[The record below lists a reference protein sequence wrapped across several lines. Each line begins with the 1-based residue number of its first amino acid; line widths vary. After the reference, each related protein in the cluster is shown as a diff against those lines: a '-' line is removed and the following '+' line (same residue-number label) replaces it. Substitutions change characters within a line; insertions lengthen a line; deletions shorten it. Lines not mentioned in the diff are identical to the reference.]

1 MKIIYKIPG
10 YILCLLGGFFL
21 SWGGLIIRSFE
32 TTDIWQILTIRSF
45 FFIIAL
51 IIFLVLT
58 YKKNTILV
66 IKNSGFPAIV
76 AGLFLSLSF
85 VAYIV
90 SMSKTSVASVVFI
103 ISTQTIFLAV
113 FGFLFLKEKITF
125 RGMISIFL
133 AFAGITVMLGNSIN
147 QGTLFGN
154 IVAFAIPINF
164 TILVMI
170 IRKFPE
176 LDMVPAIFYS
186 GIFSAIYGIILASNL
201 SFSNND
207 ILMGFLLGVP
217 QLAFGFICVT
227 IGSKTTPAVTV
238 GLLMLLETIFAPIWV
253 WIFLSEV
260 PPISVFIGGFIII
273 SAVILKSFDKSIE
286 INNINN

>member
-1 MKIIYKIPG
+1 MNIIYKVPG

-21 SWGGLIIRSFE
+21 SWGGLIIRLFE
-32 TTDIWQILTIRSF
+32 TTDIWKILSIRSF
-45 FFIIAL
+45 FFITAL
-51 IIFLVLT
+51 IIFLVFT
-58 YKKNTILV
+58 YKKNTITI
-66 IKNSGFPAIV
+66 IKNSGTPAVI

-90 SMSKTSVASVVFI
+90 AMSKTSVANVVFI

-113 FGFLFLKEKITF
+113 FGFLFLKEKITLKGF
-125 RGMISIFL
+125 ISIML
-133 AFAGITVMLGNSIN
+133 AFAGLIVMLGDSIN

-186 GIFSAIYGIILASNL
+186 GIFSGLYGIFLASNL
-201 SFSNND
+201 SFSSND
-207 ILMGFLLGVP
+207 ILMGFFLGVP

-227 IGSKTTPAVTV
+227 IGSKSTPAVTV

-260 PPISVFIGGFIII
+260 PPISVFVGGSIII
-273 SAVILKSFDKSIE
+273 SAVILKSFDKSKKI
-286 INNINN
+286 IN

>member
-32 TTDIWQILTIRSF
+32 TSDIWQILLIRSF
-45 FFIIAL
+45 FFVIAL
-51 IIFLVLT
+51 VFFLVLT
-58 YKKNTILV
+58 YKKNTLAV
-66 IKNSGFPAIV
+66 IKKSGFPGII

-90 SMSKTSVASVVFI
+90 AMSKTTVANVVFI
-103 ISTQTIFLAV
+103 ISTQTIFLAI
-113 FGFLFLKEKITF
+113 FGLLFLKEKISLKGF
-125 RGMISIFL
+125 ISIIL
-133 AFAGITVMLGNSIN
+133 AFLGMTIMVGDSIN
-147 QGTLFGN
+147 QGTLIGN

-170 IRKFPE
+170 IRKYPY
-176 LDMVPAIFYS
+176 LDMVPAIFFS
-186 GIFSAIYGIILASNL
+186 GIFSGVYGLILSN
-201 SFSNND
+201 SFVFSTND

-227 IGSKTTPAVTV
+227 IGTKTTQAVTV

-253 WIFLSEV
+253 WIFLNEI
-260 PPISVFIGGFIII
+260 PPSSVFLGGLTIII
-273 SAVILKSFDKSIE
+273 AVVLKSFDKSKFKL
-286 INNINN
+286 N

>member
-32 TTDIWQILTIRSF
+32 TNDIWQILLIRSF
-45 FFIIAL
+45 FFMIAL

-58 YKKNTILV
+58 YKKNTIAV
-66 IKNSGFPAIV
+66 IKKSGLPAVV

-90 SMSKTSVASVVFI
+90 AMSKTSVANVVFI
-103 ISTQTIFLAV
+103 ISTQTIFLAI
-113 FGFLFLKEKITF
+113 FGYLFLREKVNFKGFVAITLALV
-125 RGMISIFL
+125 GIVVMIGDS
-133 AFAGITVMLGNSIN
+133 VN

-170 IRKFPE
+170 IRKFPK

-186 GIFSAIYGIILASNL
+186 GIFSGLYGLFL
-201 SFSNND
+201 SNNMYFSAND
-207 ILMGFLLGVP
+207 LLMGFLLGVP

-227 IGSKTTPAVTV
+227 IGTKTTPAVTV

-253 WIFLSEV
+253 WIFLNET
-260 PPISVFIGGFIII
+260 PPLSVFTGGAIII
-273 SAVILKSFDKSIE
+273 FAVILKSFDKSKKLST
-286 INNINN
+286 

>member
-32 TTDIWQILTIRSF
+32 TNDIWQILLIRSF
-45 FFIIAL
+45 FFMIAL
-51 IIFLVLT
+51 IIFLILT
-58 YKKNTILV
+58 YKRDTIVV
-66 IKNSGFPAIV
+66 IKKSGLPAVV

-90 SMSKTSVASVVFI
+90 AMSKTSVANVVFI
-103 ISTQTIFLAV
+103 ISTQTIFLAI
-113 FGFLFLKEKITF
+113 FGYLFLREKINFKGFVAITLALV
-125 RGMISIFL
+125 GIVVMIGDS
-133 AFAGITVMLGNSIN
+133 VN
-147 QGTLFGN
+147 QGGLFGN

-170 IRKFPE
+170 IRKFPK

-186 GIFSAIYGIILASNL
+186 GIFSGMYGLFL
-201 SFSNND
+201 SNNIYFSSND
-207 ILMGFLLGVP
+207 LLMGFLLGVP

-227 IGSKTTPAVTV
+227 IGTKTTPAVTV

-253 WIFLSEV
+253 WIFLNET
-260 PPISVFIGGFIII
+260 PPISVFTGGAIII
-273 SAVILKSFDKSIE
+273 FAVILKSFDKSKKLST
-286 INNINN
+286 

>member
-1 MKIIYKIPG
+1 MNIIYKIPG

-21 SWGGLIIRSFE
+21 SWGGLIIRLFE
-32 TTDIWQILTIRSF
+32 TTDIWKILSIRSF
-45 FFIIAL
+45 FFITTL
-51 IIFLVLT
+51 IIFLIFT
-58 YKKNTILV
+58 YKKNTIAV
-66 IKNSGFPAIV
+66 IKNSGTPAVI

-90 SMSKTSVASVVFI
+90 AMSKTSVANVVFI

-113 FGFLFLKEKITF
+113 FGFLFLKEKITL
-125 RGMISIFL
+125 RGFISIML
-133 AFAGITVMLGNSIN
+133 AFAGLIVMLGDSIN

-186 GIFSAIYGIILASNL
+186 GIFSGLYGIFLASNL
-201 SFSNND
+201 TFSSND
-207 ILMGFLLGVP
+207 ILMGFFLGVP

-227 IGSKTTPAVTV
+227 IGSKSTPAVTV

-260 PPISVFIGGFIII
+260 PPISVFVGGSIII
-273 SAVILKSFDKSIE
+273 SAVILKSFDKSKKI
-286 INNINN
+286 IN

>member
-32 TTDIWQILTIRSF
+32 TQDMWQILLIRSLF
-45 FFIIAL
+45 FVITL

-58 YKKNTILV
+58 YGKNTTEIV
-66 IKNSGFPAIV
+66 KRSGFPAIV

-85 VAYIV
+85 VAYIAAM
-90 SMSKTSVASVVFI
+90 SMTTVANVVFI
-103 ISTQTIFLAV
+103 ISTQTIFLAI
-113 FGFLFLKEKITF
+113 FGYLFLKEKISLKGF
-125 RGMISIFL
+125 IAIFL
-133 AFAGITVMLGNSIN
+133 ALIGMIIMVGNSIN
-147 QGTLFGN
+147 QGTLLGN
-154 IVAFAIPINF
+154 VISFAIPINF

-176 LDMVPAIFYS
+176 LDMIPAIFYS
-186 GIFSAIYGIILASNL
+186 GIFSGIYGLFL
-201 SFSNND
+201 SSSLTFSMND
-207 ILMGFLLGVP
+207 IIMGFLLGVP

-227 IGSKTTPAVTV
+227 IGTKTTQAVTV

-253 WIFLSEV
+253 WIFLNEV
-260 PPISVFIGGFIII
+260 PPSSVLIGGLIII
-273 SAVILKSFDKSIE
+273 LAVVLKSFDKSKE
-286 INNINN
+286 IST

>member
-1 MKIIYKIPG
+1 MNSIYKIPG

-51 IIFLVLT
+51 IIFLVFT
-58 YKKNTILV
+58 YKRNTVKIIKRSGIPAV
-66 IKNSGFPAIV
+66 I

-90 SMSKTSVASVVFI
+90 AMSKTSVANVVFI

-113 FGFLFLKEKITF
+113 FGFLFLKEKITLKGF
-125 RGMISIFL
+125 ISIAL
-133 AFAGITVMLGNSIN
+133 AFAGLIVMLGDSIN

-154 IVAFAIPINF
+154 IIAFAIPINF

-186 GIFSAIYGIILASNL
+186 GIFSGLYGIILASNL
-201 SFSNND
+201 SFSPND
-207 ILMGFLLGVP
+207 ILMGFFLGVP

-238 GLLMLLETIFAPIWV
+238 GLLMLLETIFAPVWV
-253 WIFLSEV
+253 WLFLNEI
-260 PPISVFIGGFIII
+260 PPISVFVGGAIII
-273 SAVILKSFDKSIE
+273 SAVILKSSEKSKK
-286 INNINN
+286 INYKNN

>member
-1 MKIIYKIPG
+1 MQAIYKIPG

-32 TTDIWQILTIRSF
+32 TTDIWKILTIRSL
-45 FFIIAL
+45 FFIAAL
-51 IIFLVLT
+51 IIFLFAT
-58 YKKNTILV
+58 YKKNTIKT
-66 IKNSGFPAIV
+66 IISSGFPAIT

-90 SMSKTSVASVVFI
+90 AMSKTSVASVVFI

-113 FGFLFLKEKITF
+113 FGFLFLKEKITLK
-125 RGMISIFL
+125 GLISIAL
-133 AFAGITVMLGNSIN
+133 AFFGIMVMLGDSIN
-147 QGTLFGN
+147 EGTLFGN

-170 IRKFPE
+170 IRKFPK

-186 GIFSAIYGIILASNL
+186 GIFSGLYGIFLTSNF
-201 SFSNND
+201 SFSPND
-207 ILMGFLLGVP
+207 LLMGFLLGVP

-238 GLLMLLETIFAPIWV
+238 GLLMLLETIFAPLWV
-253 WIFLSEV
+253 WIFLNEV
-260 PPISVFIGGFIII
+260 PPASVFVGGAIII
-273 SAVILKSFDKSIE
+273 SAVILKSFDKSKE
-286 INNINN
+286 INKINN

>member
-1 MKIIYKIPG
+1 MKMIYKIPG

-32 TTDIWQILTIRSF
+32 TNDIWQILLIRSF
-45 FFIIAL
+45 FFVIAL
-51 IIFLVLT
+51 VFFLVLT
-58 YKKNTILV
+58 YKKNTLAV
-66 IKNSGFPAIV
+66 IKKSGFPGII

-90 SMSKTSVASVVFI
+90 AMSKTTVANVVFI
-103 ISTQTIFLAV
+103 ISTQTIFLAI
-113 FGFLFLKEKITF
+113 FGLLFLKEKISLKGF
-125 RGMISIFL
+125 ISIIL
-133 AFAGITVMLGNSIN
+133 AFLGMTIMVGDSIN
-147 QGTLFGN
+147 QGTLIGN

-170 IRKFPE
+170 IRKYPY
-176 LDMVPAIFYS
+176 LDMVPAIFFS
-186 GIFSAIYGIILASNL
+186 GIFSGVYGLILSN
-201 SFSNND
+201 SFVFSAND

-227 IGSKTTPAVTV
+227 IGTKTTQAVTV

-253 WIFLSEV
+253 WIFLNEI
-260 PPISVFIGGFIII
+260 PPSSVFLGGLTIII
-273 SAVILKSFDKSIE
+273 AVVLKSFDKSKFKL
-286 INNINN
+286 NQ

>member
-1 MKIIYKIPG
+1 MQAIYKIPG

-32 TTDIWQILTIRSF
+32 TTDIWQILTIRSL

-58 YKKNTILV
+58 YKKNTVKI
-66 IKNSGFPAIV
+66 IKHSGIPAAI

-90 SMSKTSVASVVFI
+90 AMSKTSVANVVFI

-113 FGFLFLKEKITF
+113 FGFLFLKEKITLK
-125 RGMISIFL
+125 GYISITL
-133 AFAGITVMLGNSIN
+133 AFAGLVVMLGDSIN

-170 IRKFPE
+170 IRKYPK
-176 LDMVPAIFYS
+176 LDMIPAIFYS
-186 GIFSAIYGIILASNL
+186 GIFSGLYGIILAGDF
-201 SFSNND
+201 SFSAND
-207 ILMGFLLGVP
+207 ILMGFFLGVP

-253 WIFLSEV
+253 WIFLNEV
-260 PPISVFIGGFIII
+260 PPASVFIGGAIII
-273 SAVILKSFDKSIE
+273 SAVILKSFDKSKK

>member
-32 TTDIWQILTIRSF
+32 TNDIWQILLIRSF
-45 FFIIAL
+45 FFVIAL
-51 IIFLVLT
+51 VFFLILT
-58 YKKNTILV
+58 YKRNTLGV
-66 IKNSGFPAIV
+66 IKKSGFPGMI

-90 SMSKTSVASVVFI
+90 AMSKTTVANVVFI
-103 ISTQTIFLAV
+103 ISTQTIFLAI
-113 FGFLFLKEKITF
+113 FGLLFLKEKISF
-125 RGMISIFL
+125 KGFISIILAFLGMIIMV
-133 AFAGITVMLGNSIN
+133 GDSIN
-147 QGTLFGN
+147 QGTLIGN

-170 IRKFPE
+170 IRKYPY
-176 LDMVPAIFYS
+176 LDMVPAIFFS
-186 GIFSAIYGIILASNL
+186 GIFSGVYGLILSNSL
-201 SFSNND
+201 IFSAND

-227 IGSKTTPAVTV
+227 IGTKTTQAITV

-253 WIFLSEV
+253 WIFLNV
-260 PPISVFIGGFIII
+260 IPPSSVFLGGLIII
-273 SAVILKSFDKSIE
+273 IAVVLKSFDKTE
-286 INNINN
+286 FKLNQ

>member
-32 TTDIWQILTIRSF
+32 TNDIWQILLIRSL

-51 IIFLVLT
+51 TVFLFLT
-58 YKKNTILV
+58 YKKKTVKV
-66 IKNSGFPAIV
+66 IKQSGFPAII

-85 VAYIV
+85 VAYV
-90 SMSKTSVASVVFI
+90 VAMSKTTVANVVFI
-103 ISTQTIFLAV
+103 ISTQTIFLAL
-113 FGFLFLKEKITF
+113 FGLLFLKEKITLK
-125 RGMISIFL
+125 GLISITL
-133 AFAGITVMLGNSIN
+133 AFGGMLIMVGDSIN

-154 IVAFAIPINF
+154 IIAFAIPINF

-170 IRKFPE
+170 IRKFPD

-186 GIFSAIYGIILASNL
+186 GIFSGIYGLLLASNL
-201 SFSNND
+201 TFSTND

-227 IGSKTTPAVTV
+227 IGTKTTKALTV

-253 WIFLSEV
+253 WIFLNEV
-260 PPISVFIGGFIII
+260 PPVSVFMGGAIII
-273 SAVILKSFDKSIE
+273 FAVILKSFDKSPKISDK
-286 INNINN
+286 NN

>member
-32 TTDIWQILTIRSF
+32 TNDIWQILLIRSF
-45 FFIIAL
+45 FFVIAL
-51 IIFLVLT
+51 VFFLVLT
-58 YKKNTILV
+58 YKKNTLAV
-66 IKNSGFPAIV
+66 IKKSGFPAII

-90 SMSKTSVASVVFI
+90 AMSKTTVANVVFI
-103 ISTQTIFLAV
+103 ISTQTIFLAI
-113 FGFLFLKEKITF
+113 FGLLFLKEKISLKGF
-125 RGMISIFL
+125 ISIIL
-133 AFAGITVMLGNSIN
+133 AFLGMTIMVGDSIN
-147 QGTLFGN
+147 QGTLIGN

-170 IRKFPE
+170 IRKYPY
-176 LDMVPAIFYS
+176 LDMVPAIFFS
-186 GIFSAIYGIILASNL
+186 GIFSGVYGLILSN
-201 SFSNND
+201 SFVFSAND

-227 IGSKTTPAVTV
+227 IGTKTTQAVTV

-253 WIFLSEV
+253 WIFLNEI
-260 PPISVFIGGFIII
+260 PPSSVFLGGLTIII
-273 SAVILKSFDKSIE
+273 AVVLKSFDKSKFKL
-286 INNINN
+286 NQ

>member
-1 MKIIYKIPG
+1 MKIIYRIPG

-32 TTDIWQILTIRSF
+32 TNDIWQILLIRSL

-51 IIFLVLT
+51 TVFLILT
-58 YKKNTILV
+58 YKKDTIKI
-66 IKNSGFPAIV
+66 IKKSGSPAIV

-85 VAYIV
+85 VAYV
-90 SMSKTSVASVVFI
+90 VAMSKTTVANVVFI
-103 ISTQTIFLAV
+103 ISTQTIFLAL
-113 FGFLFLKEKITF
+113 FGFLFLKEKITLK
-125 RGMISIFL
+125 GLIAITL
-133 AFAGITVMLGNSIN
+133 AFAGMLVMVGDSIN
-147 QGTLFGN
+147 QGTLLGN

-170 IRKFPE
+170 IRKFPD

-186 GIFSAIYGIILASNL
+186 GIFSGIYGLLLASNL
-201 SFSNND
+201 TFSLND

-227 IGSKTTPAVTV
+227 IGTKTTKAVTV

-253 WIFLSEV
+253 WIFLNEV
-260 PPISVFIGGFIII
+260 PPISVYMGGAIII
-273 SAVILKSFDKSIE
+273 SAVILKSFDKSLKISD
-286 INNINN
+286 

>member
-32 TTDIWQILTIRSF
+32 TQDMWQILLIRSF
-45 FFIIAL
+45 FFVITL

-58 YKKNTILV
+58 YGKNTTEIV
-66 IKNSGFPAIV
+66 KRSGFPAIV

-85 VAYIV
+85 VAYIAAM
-90 SMSKTSVASVVFI
+90 SMTTVANVVFI
-103 ISTQTIFLAV
+103 ISTQTIFLAI
-113 FGFLFLKEKITF
+113 FGYLFLKEKISLKGF
-125 RGMISIFL
+125 IAIFL
-133 AFAGITVMLGNSIN
+133 ALIGMIVMVGNSIN
-147 QGTLFGN
+147 QGTLLGN
-154 IVAFAIPINF
+154 VISFAIPINF

-176 LDMVPAIFYS
+176 LDMIPAIFYS
-186 GIFSAIYGIILASNL
+186 GIFSGIYGLFL
-201 SFSNND
+201 SSSLTFSMND

-227 IGSKTTPAVTV
+227 IGTKTTQAVTV

-253 WIFLSEV
+253 WMFLNEV
-260 PPISVFIGGFIII
+260 PPSSVLIGGLIII
-273 SAVILKSFDKSIE
+273 LAVVLKSLDKSKE
-286 INNINN
+286 INT

>member
-32 TTDIWQILTIRSF
+32 TQDMWQILLIRSF
-45 FFIIAL
+45 FFIITL

-58 YKKNTILV
+58 YKKNTTEI
-66 IKNSGFPAIV
+66 IKKSGFPAII

-85 VAYIV
+85 VAYIAAM
-90 SMSKTSVASVVFI
+90 SMTTVANVVFI
-103 ISTQTIFLAV
+103 ISTQTIFLAI
-113 FGFLFLKEKITF
+113 FGYLFLKEKISLKGF
-125 RGMISIFL
+125 IAIFL
-133 AFAGITVMLGNSIN
+133 ALIGMIIMVGNSIN
-147 QGTLFGN
+147 QGTLIGN
-154 IVAFAIPINF
+154 VISFAIPINF

-176 LDMVPAIFYS
+176 LDMIPAIFYS
-186 GIFSAIYGIILASNL
+186 GIFSGIYGLFL
-201 SFSNND
+201 SSSLTFSMND
-207 ILMGFLLGVP
+207 IIMGFLLGVP

-227 IGSKTTPAVTV
+227 IGTKTTQAVTV

-253 WIFLSEV
+253 WIFLNEI
-260 PPISVFIGGFIII
+260 PPSSVLIGGLIII
-273 SAVILKSFDKSIE
+273 SAVVLKSFDKSKE
-286 INNINN
+286 IKT

>member
-1 MKIIYKIPG
+1 MNLIYKIPG

-32 TTDIWQILTIRSF
+32 TTDIWQILTVRSF

-51 IIFLVLT
+51 ILFLVLT
-58 YKKNTILV
+58 YKKNTITI
-66 IKNSGFPAIV
+66 IKNSGIPAII

-90 SMSKTSVASVVFI
+90 AMSKTSVANVVFI

-113 FGFLFLKEKITF
+113 FGFLFLKEKINLKGF
-125 RGMISIFL
+125 VSIVL
-133 AFAGITVMLGNSIN
+133 AFVGLVVMLGDSIN
-147 QGTLFGN
+147 QGTLLGN
-154 IVAFAIPINF
+154 IVAVAIPINF

-186 GIFSAIYGIILASNL
+186 GIFSGFYGVILASNL
-201 SFSNND
+201 SFSPND

-253 WIFLSEV
+253 WIFLNEV
-260 PPISVFIGGFIII
+260 PPMSVFIGGAIII
-273 SAVILKSFDKSIE
+273 SAVILKSLDKSGK

>member
-1 MKIIYKIPG
+1 MNIIYKTPG
-10 YILCLLGGFFL
+10 YVLCLLGGFFL
-21 SWGGLIIRSFE
+21 SWGGLIIRLFE
-32 TTDIWQILTIRSF
+32 TNDIWQILLIRSL

-51 IIFLVLT
+51 TAFLFLT
-58 YKKNTILV
+58 YKKNTIKV
-66 IKNSGFPAIV
+66 VKNSGFPAII

-85 VAYIV
+85 VAYV
-90 SMSKTSVASVVFI
+90 VAMSKTTVANVVFI
-103 ISTQTIFLAV
+103 ISTQTIFLAL
-113 FGFLFLKEKITF
+113 FGFLFLKEKITLK
-125 RGMISIFL
+125 GLIAITL
-133 AFAGITVMLGNSIN
+133 AFVGMLVMVGDSIN

-170 IRKFPE
+170 IRKFPD

-186 GIFSAIYGIILASNL
+186 GIFSGIYGLVLASNL
-201 SFSNND
+201 TFSSND

-227 IGSKTTPAVTV
+227 IGTKTTKAVTV

-253 WIFLSEV
+253 WIFLNEV
-260 PPISVFIGGFIII
+260 PPISVFMGGAIII
-273 SAVILKSFDKSIE
+273 SAVILKSFDKLPKISD
-286 INNINN
+286 

>member
-1 MKIIYKIPG
+1 MKIIYRIPG

-32 TTDIWQILTIRSF
+32 TNDIWQILLIRSL

-51 IIFLVLT
+51 TVFLILT
-58 YKKNTILV
+58 YKKDTIKI
-66 IKNSGFPAIV
+66 IKKSGSPAIV

-85 VAYIV
+85 VAYV
-90 SMSKTSVASVVFI
+90 VAMSKTTVANVVFI
-103 ISTQTIFLAV
+103 ISTQTIFLAL
-113 FGFLFLKEKITF
+113 FGFLFLKEKITLK
-125 RGMISIFL
+125 GLIAITL
-133 AFAGITVMLGNSIN
+133 AFVGMLVMVGDSIN
-147 QGTLFGN
+147 QGTLLGN

-170 IRKFPE
+170 IRKFPD

-186 GIFSAIYGIILASNL
+186 GIFSGIYGLLLASNL
-201 SFSNND
+201 TFSLND

-227 IGSKTTPAVTV
+227 IGTKTTKAVTV

-253 WIFLSEV
+253 WIFLNEV
-260 PPISVFIGGFIII
+260 PPISVYMGGAIII
-273 SAVILKSFDKSIE
+273 SAVILKSFDKSAKISD
-286 INNINN
+286 

>member
-32 TTDIWQILTIRSF
+32 TNDIWQILLIRSF
-45 FFIIAL
+45 FFMIAL

-58 YKKNTILV
+58 YKKNTIAV
-66 IKNSGFPAIV
+66 IKKSGLPAVV

-90 SMSKTSVASVVFI
+90 AMSKTSVANVVFI
-103 ISTQTIFLAV
+103 ISTQTIFLAI
-113 FGFLFLKEKITF
+113 FGYLFLREKINFKGFVAITLALV
-125 RGMISIFL
+125 GIVVMIGDS
-133 AFAGITVMLGNSIN
+133 VN

-170 IRKFPE
+170 IRKFPK

-186 GIFSAIYGIILASNL
+186 GIFSGLYGLFL
-201 SFSNND
+201 SNNMYFSAND
-207 ILMGFLLGVP
+207 LLMGFLLGVP

-227 IGSKTTPAVTV
+227 IGTKTTPAVTV

-253 WIFLSEV
+253 WIFLNET
-260 PPISVFIGGFIII
+260 PPLSVFTGGAIII
-273 SAVILKSFDKSIE
+273 FAVILKSFDKSKKLST
-286 INNINN
+286 